1 MNFRSL
7 ITGISG
13 FVGGFLA
20 EHLLQCGDDVLG
32 TSPDGRLLPESS
44 GVLLDRECQP
54 VVWDLS
60 HPEGLGAS
68 DRGRIQDFSPQV
80 IYHLAALSV
89 QDDCGQGGPSERA
102 LAINV
107 AGTCRV
113 LQLAAELPSR
123 PRVLFV
129 STAHVYAPVDPDHP
143 QIREDAPLGPSR
155 SYGMTKLAAEEE
167 VHRAADRSGCDTVIA
182 RAFQHT
188 GPRQVPRL
196 MLPQWVRQ
204 VAMDDSRP
212 IEVYTRDAWLDLCDV
227 RDVVRAYRLL
237 ADRGESGGVYN
248 VGTGQNRRSGDI
260 LTQLLEIAECHRP
273 VVETRPGR
281 RQEPIS
287 DPSRLVACT
296 GWQPTIPLAQTISD
310 MLAYWRQKQADS
322 A

>member
-1 MNFRSL
+1 MTRRAL

-20 EHLLQCGDDVLG
+20 EHLLESNDTVLG
-32 TSPDGRLLPESS
+32 TSPDGKWLPDSSELLVQ
-44 GVLLDRECQP
+44 GACDLIA
-54 VVWDLS
+54 WDLS
-60 HPEGLGAS
+60 RPDGLGPSARAVI
-68 DRGRIQDFSPQV
+68 DAFAPDM

-89 QDDCGQGGPSERA
+89 QDDCGEDRPSDLA

-107 AGTCRV
+107 EGTRHV
-113 LQLAAELPSR
+113 LKVASELPSN

-129 STAHVYAPVDPDHP
+129 STAHVYAPIDPDRPHVP
-143 QIREDAPLGPSR
+143 EDAPLGPSR
-155 SYGMTKLAAEEE
+155 SYGKTKLAAEKE
-167 VHRAADRSGCDTVIA
+167 VRDATNRLGCDTVIA

-204 VAMDDSRP
+204 VAANDAGP

-237 ADRGESGGVYN
+237 AEHGDTGGTYN

-260 LTQLLEIAECHRP
+260 LQQLLDIAECERP
-273 VVETRPGR
+273 VIETRPGH
-281 RQEPIS
+281 RQEPIA
-287 DPSRLVACT
+287 DLTRLVNCT
-296 GWQPTIPLAQTISD
+296 GWLPTISLEQTIRD
-310 MLAYWRQKQADS
+310 TLTYWRQQLADS

>member
-1 MNFRSL
+1 MTRRAL

-20 EHLLQCGDDVLG
+20 EHLLESDDTVLG
-32 TSPDGRLLPESS
+32 TSPDGKWLPDSS
-44 GVLLDRECQP
+44 DTLVQGACDLIA
-54 VVWDLS
+54 WDLS
-60 HPEGLGAS
+60 RPDGLDLTA
-68 DRGRIQDFSPQV
+68 RANINDFAPDV

-89 QDDCGQGGPSERA
+89 QDDCGEAGPSELA

-107 AGTCRV
+107 AGTQQV
-113 LQLAAELPSR
+113 LQLATELPTH

-129 STAHVYAPVDPDHP
+129 STAHVYAPIAPNRPRVS
-143 QIREDAPLGPSR
+143 EESPLGPSR
-155 SYGMTKLAAEEE
+155 SYGKTKLAAEKE
-167 VHRAADRSGCDTVIA
+167 VGHAARQSGCDTVIA

-204 VAMDDSRP
+204 VAKNGSEP

-237 ADRGESGGVYN
+237 VEHGESGGIYN
-248 VGTGQNRRSGDI
+248 VGTGQSRRSGDI
-260 LTQLLEIAECHRP
+260 LAQLLHIADCRRP
-273 VVETRPGR
+273 VIETRPGP
-281 RQEPIS
+281 RQEPIA
-287 DPSRLVACT
+287 DLTRLVACT
-296 GWQPTIPLAQTISD
+296 GWQPTIPLEQTISD
-310 MLAYWRQKQADS
+310 TLTYWQQRLAKS